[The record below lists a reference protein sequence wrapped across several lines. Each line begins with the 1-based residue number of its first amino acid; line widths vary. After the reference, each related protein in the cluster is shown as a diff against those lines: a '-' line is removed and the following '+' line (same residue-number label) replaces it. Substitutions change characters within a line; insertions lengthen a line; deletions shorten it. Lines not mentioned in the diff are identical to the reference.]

1 MQRGALRARRSM
13 YQVGKKAA
21 GEAGG
26 ALANKL
32 AKPAAE
38 KAASF
43 LMGSPDRGRERSGQ
57 GPCEGRHCCRLPSSG
72 GDR

>member
-1 MQRGALRARRSM
+1 VKDKQIPDTSFKALATGLL
-13 YQVGKKAA
+13 VALGKKAA

-26 ALANKL
+26 ALADKL

-43 LMGSPDRGRERSGQ
+43 LMDS
-57 GPCEGRHCCRLPSSG
+57 
-72 GDR
+72 